1 MKTKLFLTLF
11 ILTMLIS
18 SVSFAIEFSDMDFSS
33 YPATYKSAI
42 EYLNGKGAINGYPD
56 GTFAPTNSVTRAEI
70 VKILSAAFDLNSNS
84 SDNLAS
90 FSDVDSSKWYAPYIA
105 SAMQAGII
113 KGYEDN
119 TFRPNN
125 PVTYGELVTMILRI
139 QNISVREATQGE
151 RWDTPYFEEAS
162 RRGFFNDY
170 YTNDLVAPNNARRD
184 NVALIVYNA
193 LTFNPASLKPTP
205 TPTPTPTPEEEL
217 SKPTNTSINY
227 IGVVGKTSREKGVKF
242 VILDCFN
249 QGKFKVEVTDE
260 DKAPEQN
267 SLIIFKVMTS
277 GGLTLKKELKP
288 EDVDKD
294 YLTVKDIDEEFV
306 SFKETNKDLDTTE
319 NSYTYDD
326 KTVNL
331 NKLLYVIVEASYS
344 RDYKYKFSD
353 AYELSKEFVEYQI
366 DDRIIFDAEKQI
378 AFIIRGID

>member
-1 MKTKLFLTLF
+1 
-11 ILTMLIS
+11 
-18 SVSFAIEFSDMDFSS
+18 
-33 YPATYKSAI
+33 
-42 EYLNGKGAINGYPD
+42 
-56 GTFAPTNSVTRAEI
+56 
-70 VKILSAAFDLNSNS
+70 
-84 SDNLAS
+84 
-90 FSDVDSSKWYAPYIA
+90 
-105 SAMQAGII
+105 MQAGII